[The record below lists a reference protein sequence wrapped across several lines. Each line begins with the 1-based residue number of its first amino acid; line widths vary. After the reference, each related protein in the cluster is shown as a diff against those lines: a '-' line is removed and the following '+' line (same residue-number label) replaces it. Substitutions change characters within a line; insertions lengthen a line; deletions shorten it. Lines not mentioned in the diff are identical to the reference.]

1 MLYND
6 KSIVFLDGKFIK
18 AKDAKISL
26 YSQTLHYG
34 NGVVEGIR
42 AYETEHGTQIFKG
55 IEHFERLRY
64 SAQRMMIDSFAY
76 TNEELE
82 HIAYRLLE
90 ENKLKNAY
98 IRPMIFLGDAA
109 GLVSVQQ
116 SHLFIGVF
124 KWAKYHG
131 TKPLDVMVSSYR
143 RPHPDSYPVD
153 AKINGVYVNSVLA
166 ATEAK
171 NKGFGEA
178 ILLDHQG
185 FLAQAPGANLFVEK
199 DGVLYT
205 PPKGSILPGI
215 TRQTI
220 MDLVKQKE
228 ETEVVEKWLK
238 PEDLQNADAAF
249 LTGTAAEI
257 AMIKSVDGVP
267 LKPKSKNSISFRI
280 SEAYSDTLRTAFA
293 PNYTII

>member
-6 KSIVFLDGKFIK
+6 KSIVFLDGKYIK
-18 AKDAKISL
+18 AKDAQISL

-42 AYETEHGTQIFKG
+42 AYETENGTQIFKA
-55 IEHFERLRY
+55 IEHFDRLRY
-64 SAQRMMIDSFAY
+64 SAKRMMIDTFDY
-76 TNEELE
+76 TNEQLE
-82 HIAYRLLE
+82 HITYHLLE

-109 GLVSVQQ
+109 GLVSVEQC
-116 SHLFIGVF
+116 HFFIGVF

-131 TKPLDVMVSSYR
+131 TKPLDVMISSYR

-153 AKINGVYVNSVLA
+153 AKVNGVYVNSVLA

-171 NKGFGEA
+171 RKGFGEA

-185 FLAQAPGANLFVEK
+185 FLAQAPGANLFIEK
-199 DGVLYT
+199 DGKLYT

-220 MDLVKQKE
+220 MDLVKQKGDA
-228 ETEVVEKWLK
+228 EVEEKWLK

-257 AMIKSVDGVP
+257 AMIKSVEGVP
-267 LKPKSKNSISFRI
+267 LKPKTKNSISLRI
-280 SEAYSDTLRTAFA
+280 SEAYSDTLRTVFA